1 MFSGVLGLSEVPS
14 VVGLDGKSFWLIN
27 FFFFLFFT
35 GLCTALSRLCRG
47 LILLSV
53 KSIKKPLSLAVNL
66 WV

>member
-1 MFSGVLGLSEVPS
+1 MFSGVLGLSDIPS
-14 VVGLDGKSFWLIN
+14 VVVLDCKSFRIIN
-27 FFFFLFFT
+27 FFFFFFT

-53 KSIKKPLSLAVNL
+53 KSIKKPLSLAINL

>member
-1 MFSGVLGLSEVPS
+1 MFSGFLGLSDVPS
-14 VVGLDGKSFWLIN
+14 VVGLDCKSFWIIN
-27 FFFFLFFT
+27 FFFL
-35 GLCTALSRLCRG
+35 LYRSSYSLSRLCRG

>member
-1 MFSGVLGLSEVPS
+1 MLSGVLGLSEVPS
-14 VVGLDGKSFWLIN
+14 VVGLDGKSFWIIN
-27 FFFFLFFT
+27 FFFLFFT
-35 GLCTALSRLCRG
+35 GLYTALSRLCRG